1 MFGLGWAEI
10 MLVAIVALIVIGPK
24 ELPVV
29 FRKVGQFVGKAKAMA
44 REFTSAMNDAADESG
59 LKDAVDT
66 MNSIHEGVSDIGK
79 PSKKNWN
86 DFVTGSETE
95 KLAKKRT
102 VKSKKLRDK
111 MSKNVQS
118 SIDVTETSKS
128 KGIERE
134 VGSEPKKQFQSEE
147 NENNTVLSKLV
158 SKSVDKKAYTTKAK
172 SKPKNKVNLK
182 KPSEKLVIKKITA
195 KPGKSQ

>member
-66 MNSIHEGVSDIGK
+66 MNSIQEGVSDIGK

-172 SKPKNKVNLK
+172 SKPKNKVTLK

>member
-102 VKSKKLRDK
+102 VKFKKLRDK

-128 KGIERE
+128 KGMERE

-147 NENNTVLSKLV
+147 NENNMVLSKLV

-172 SKPKNKVNLK
+172 SKPKNKVIFK

>member
-44 REFTSAMNDAADESG
+44 REFTSAMNDAADDSG
-59 LKDAVDT
+59 LKEAADT
-66 MNSIHEGVSDIGK
+66 LNSIKEGVSDISK
-79 PSKKNWN
+79 PSKKNWD
-86 DFVTGSETE
+86 DFVAGSETE

-102 VKSKKLRDK
+102 VKSKKLRDN
-111 MSKNVQS
+111 MSKKVQNGL
-118 SIDVTETSKS
+118 DVTENSKS

-134 VGSEPKKQFQSEE
+134 VVSEPKNQLESKKNDGKDLLSQVFSESLDE
-147 NENNTVLSKLV
+147 KVH
-158 SKSVDKKAYTTKAK
+158 TTKAK
-172 SKPKNKVNLK
+172 AKPKNKVTLK

-195 KPGKSQ
+195 KPGESQ